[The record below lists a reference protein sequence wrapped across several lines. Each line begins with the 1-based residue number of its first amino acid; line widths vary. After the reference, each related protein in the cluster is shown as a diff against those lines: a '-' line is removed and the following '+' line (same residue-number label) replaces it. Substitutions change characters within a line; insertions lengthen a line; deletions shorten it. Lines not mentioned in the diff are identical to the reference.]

1 MIKVLLERAQEG
13 WLVLALE
20 NGDTIEEHASA
31 SLDEAAAAALAMA
44 ERHKSGSPELGDGVP
59 PHALQEGEALLLAR
73 NAALH
78 GGVS

>member
-13 WLVLALE
+13 WSVMALE
-20 NGDTIEEHASA
+20 NGNTIEEHTSA
-31 SLDEAAAAALAMA
+31 ALGEAAAAAIEMA

-59 PHALQEGEALLLAR
+59 PHALQEGEALRLAR